1 MCPLLCDTVYQDKL
15 QALREDI
22 PSAALY
28 VGADEGTSKPHCFT
42 NYEPHFN
49 PAQRLDSVI
58 MTPAATAA
66 AATPSTTATATS
78 EVAATATATAAAS
91 TSTSTSEAPKAGS
104 VEAIEAQYHAAALAA
119 APEAKAGR
127 AAAEVSGWRLVQQ
140 IVVDDLKYGYKD
152 AKPFYEVS
160 DCLSLNE

>member
-1 MCPLLCDTVYQDKL
+1 MCPLLCDAVYQEKL

-28 VGADEGTSKPHCFT
+28 VGVDEGTSKPHCFT

-58 MTPAATAA
+58 MSPAAAA
-66 AATPSTTATATS
+66 AATT
-78 EVAATATATAAAS
+78 EVAAAAASTS

-119 APEAKAGR
+119 APEATVGR
-127 AAAEVSGWRLVQQ
+127 AAAEASGWRLVQQ
-140 IVVDDLKYGYKD
+140 NVVDDPKYGYKD

-160 DCLSLNE
+160 DCFSLNE